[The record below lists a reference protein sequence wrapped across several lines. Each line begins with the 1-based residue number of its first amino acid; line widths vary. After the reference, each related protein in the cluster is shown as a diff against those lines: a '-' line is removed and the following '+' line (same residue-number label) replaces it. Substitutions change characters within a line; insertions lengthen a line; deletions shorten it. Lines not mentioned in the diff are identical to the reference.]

1 MRIFSCETHINHAL
15 DIFVA
20 EEKTFPVME
29 KINEEKQLSTS
40 CTYCNNSAIY
50 LVAHENDDTTCR

>member
-15 DIFVA
+15 DIYVA
-20 EEKTFPVME
+20 EEKIFPVME